1 MEKNQLKTI
10 SSILLAFAM
19 IIVSLTPTF
28 AIEAN
33 DVTESPS
40 KGLTVTATSNLFP
53 EKKVTLC
60 PNQKTIKVTY
70 VLQTQSKDMLD
81 FQWSMNYD
89 SSVLKPTENS
99 NKTTSFEYSDIS
111 AGSYS
116 YNKSNQDEILGMGT
130 NLKLYDT
137 SSKEIVFVSAEFN
150 IIDSSAI
157 ETNIDLNVQVLRVSN
172 IDSTTD
178 ITASEEEAEIIN
190 SNINQEN
197 YDKYV
202 KVCKTVTVPES
213 LEEPT
218 KIATIDSPTKEVT
231 EPITEEPAEVP
242 TTEPTTVP
250 STKPTTSEVTDT
262 KIYFDVSTA
271 PAEWGTTKKVYCHLY
286 AVAGD
291 ELPETSWQTP
301 AEVCK
306 KDEKTGLYY
315 FDTASITNEDGTP
328 HGGLK
333 DNADY
338 AVIFSTKDTKKA
350 THQTCNITLGK
361 PCLGDT
367 VYLTGGK
374 VENTEDSL
382 KLDYVA
388 TWRNNSDNYG
398 PKAAI
403 TSCGKVIDGCYP
415 IYLSRAEMV
424 AQALYN
430 WAVKR
435 PNHYTPETV
444 ANICAE
450 VEAEPIDVYNTYAEV
465 YATQLADPEAYPDCA
480 PLSTIATLLGVDP
493 SVTEEPT
500 TTEPAT
506 EEPTEAPT
514 TEPAT
519 EEPTEAPTTEPA
531 TEEPTEAP
539 TTEPATEEPTEAP
552 TTEPATEEPTEAPT
566 TEPVTTEPV
575 TEPTTEPAPAAD
587 PIYVVAGSEEF
598 AGLKWIGD
606 PVGGAQNV
614 MTKDGDL
621 YTKTFT
627 AAPAGKSYQIKVVKN
642 VEGTDPETGDKVWN
656 QTWFG
661 IGEEYKDNLTFNVTD
676 TCDVTVTFN
685 PATNEINVTGDNV
698 KVFTGFEVEYITAVG
713 NGFEGWLNG
722 ENWTIDA
729 DSNKLEMVSD
739 KVYKITYKDVTS
751 SDCYV
756 FKFAANGSWVDN
768 WGLPAEENGA
778 PVGEN
783 YALTYNGENMVLDTV
798 ALGYEE
804 GTLLDV
810 TLTLDL
816 TNFDYSSK
824 QGAIARIEVT
834 EQHTHTFKLIKEQ
847 KVTCT
852 EDGYKLYKCS
862 CGLTKIGSIIKASGH
877 NYDAWKITTMPT
889 CYKSGI
895 ITKVCANCG
904 DRISEELQPFEHTY
918 KKISTIPP
926 TCVEKGYSIYKCI
939 FCDIEKKD
947 DYVDYS
953 GHNYEVVSV
962 VKPTCTE
969 KGYTLYRCAVCG
981 NEKKGNYV
989 DTLPHN
995 YEIINQNE
1003 ATCTAEGFIVKRC
1016 SVCQKLDF
1024 VTIPKI
1030 VHRNFVNSISCDKCG
1045 ATLESSHN
1053 GTDDSNSTWILKY
1066 DNAKSITIT
1075 FSEDSKIAQGT
1086 DYIYILDYN
1095 YQVVA
1100 ELTGSEFAGKS
1111 YTFKSDILYISKA
1124 TSQPFTGYGFK
1135 VVSAVA
1141 NYGVIG
1147 DINLDNSIDVK
1158 DSTLIQKFS
1167 AMLIELDK
1175 TELALADANGDGRV
1189 DVKDVTIIQKY
1200 CVNLTVDSK
1209 IGSKLST

>member
-10 SSILLAFAM
+10 TSILLAFAM

-40 KGLTVTATSNLFP
+40 KGLTVTAASNLFP
-53 EKKVTLC
+53 EKKVTLS

-81 FQWSMNYD
+81 FQWFMHYD
-89 SSVLKPTENS
+89 SNVLKPTDNTKKS
-99 NKTTSFEYSDIS
+99 TSFEYPSQ
-111 AGSYS
+111 GSYMFNKKIPGKIGACGS
-116 YNKSNQDEILGMGT
+116 NLSLYNST
-130 NLKLYDT
+130 
-137 SSKEIVFVSAEFN
+137 SKEIVLASAEFEV
-150 IIDSSAI
+150 IDPSAT
-157 ETNIDLNVQVLRVSN
+157 ETTVDLDVQVLRLSKVDPDTELS
-172 IDSTTD
+172 I
-178 ITASEEEAEIIN
+178 SEEVVEITH
-190 SNINQEN
+190 SGLNQEN
-197 YDKYV
+197 YDKFV
-202 KVCKTVTVPES
+202 TVCKTDSAPVS
-213 LEEPT
+213 SEE
-218 KIATIDSPTKEVT
+218 
-231 EPITEEPAEVP
+231 
-242 TTEPTTVP
+242 TTVA
-250 STKPTTSEVTDT
+250 PT
-262 KIYFDVSTA
+262 
-271 PAEWGTTKKVYCHLY
+271 
-286 AVAGD
+286 
-291 ELPETSWQTP
+291 
-301 AEVCK
+301 
-306 KDEKTGLYY
+306 
-315 FDTASITNEDGTP
+315 
-328 HGGLK
+328 
-333 DNADY
+333 
-338 AVIFSTKDTKKA
+338 
-350 THQTCNITLGK
+350 
-361 PCLGDT
+361 
-367 VYLTGGK
+367 
-374 VENTEDSL
+374 
-382 KLDYVA
+382 
-388 TWRNNSDNYG
+388 
-398 PKAAI
+398 
-403 TSCGKVIDGCYP
+403 
-415 IYLSRAEMV
+415 
-424 AQALYN
+424 
-430 WAVKR
+430 
-435 PNHYTPETV
+435 
-444 ANICAE
+444 
-450 VEAEPIDVYNTYAEV
+450 
-465 YATQLADPEAYPDCA
+465 
-480 PLSTIATLLGVDP
+480 
-493 SVTEEPT
+493 
-500 TTEPAT
+500 T

-514 TEPAT
+514 TEEATTAPAT
-519 EEPTEAPTTEPA
+519 EPTTVAPT
-531 TEEPTEAP
+531 
-539 TTEPATEEPTEAP
+539 
-552 TTEPATEEPTEAPT
+552 
-566 TEPVTTEPV
+566 

-627 AAPAGKSYQIKVVKN
+627 ATPAGKDYQIKVVKN
-642 VEGTDPETGDKVWN
+642 VEGTDPETGNKVWN

-698 KVFTGFEVEYITAVG
+698 KVVTGLEVEYITAVG

-722 ENWTIDA
+722 ENWKVNA
-729 DSNKLEMVSD
+729 ESNKMEMVSD

-751 SDCYV
+751 SEYYE
-756 FKFAANGSWVDN
+756 FKFAANGSWADN
-768 WGLPAEENGA
+768 WGLTAEENGNGA

-804 GTLLDV
+804 GTLLNV

-816 TNFDYSSK
+816 TNFDYPSK

-834 EQHTHTFKLIKEQ
+834 EHTHTFKLIKEQ

-862 CGLTKIGSIIKASGH
+862 DPNCGLTKIESIIRASGH

-926 TCVEKGYSIYKCI
+926 TCVEKGYSIYKCTL
-939 FCDIEKKD
+939 CGIEKKD

-981 NEKKGNYV
+981 NEKKSNYV

-1200 CVNLTVDSK
+1200 CVNLNVDSK